1 MSTAQGFQ
9 KFDAVL
15 VDPDI
20 QSRMRLKQATTAV
33 PHFGKVHQLG
43 ELREAQQ
50 KLSGSDRAD
59 VVFISRKHE
68 MEGILNFIKLAK
80 GLPQGQDAAYILV
93 LGAKNQDTS
102 TVASS
107 VMSGF
112 DGFLF
117 EPYSVDNLLEITQI
131 AARVRKERS
140 HAREE
145 AAMKMLMTDLMNQID
160 LLAYLKQAKS
170 DPGRVLKKFRET
182 TTVLR
187 TLSEESFKLY
197 QSVAINMLENAP
209 LPTKIFQ
216 KRSYGGASS
225 RVKRK
230 MEDKLI
236 ADLEKSAQGE
246 QAEK

>member
-1 MSTAQGFQ
+1 MSSSGFQ
-9 KFDAVL
+9 KYDAIL

-33 PHFGKVHQLG
+33 TNFGKVHQLS

-50 KLSGSDRAD
+50 KLGGSEKAD
-59 VVFISRKHE
+59 VVFISKKHE
-68 MEGILNFIKLAK
+68 MESILNFIKLAK

-93 LGAKNQDTS
+93 LGAKDQDTS

-131 AARVRKERS
+131 SARVKRERS
-140 HAREE
+140 KAREE

-160 LLAYLKQAKS
+160 LLAYLRSCKS
-170 DPGRVLKKFRET
+170 DPGRVLKKFKET

-187 TLSEESFKLY
+187 TLSPESFDLY
-197 QSVAINMLENAP
+197 QTVAIDMFENAP
-209 LPTKIFQ
+209 LPTKVFQ
-216 KRSYGGASS
+216 KRAYGGASS
-225 RVKRK
+225 RVKKK

-236 ADLEKSAQGE
+236 ADLEKSSQEA
-246 QAEK
+246 KT